1 MDDRTYDPN
10 SQKLD
15 DTKSGYISGTEM
27 PTLKW
32 PSISERRSPTET
44 ATNHRDSDRT
54 ETSANG

>member
-27 PTLKW
+27 ATLSARPKRQ
-32 PSISERRSPTET
+32 PITEIR
-44 ATNHRDSDRT
+44 NVQEHRAIVEYT
-54 ETSANG
+54 